1 MKKFL
6 ALLLSAALLPGLCA
20 CAAPAEGETDY
31 SGQTLAGKITA
42 LSGSTFRGTLS
53 GSTIALTV
61 EEGSTLILTGDSTAA
76 SLEGSGTIQ
85 LNGYTL
91 TLADGTVLR

>member
-6 ALLLSAALLPGLCA
+6 VLLLSASLLLGLCA
-20 CAAPAEGETDY
+20 CAAPAESETDY

-42 LSGSTFRGTLS
+42 LS

-76 SLEGSGTIQ
+76 SLEGSGTIR
-85 LNGYTL
+85 LNGYTS